1 MPLSTLILYPHSSPS
16 LILCEGLMR
25 EGHNLHLYCPAEVNR
40 RMVYTIPIDLNIA
53 AIGTN
58 TKVEMTDDENLP
70 EVLKLIDVIV
80 CPSLDVLPD
89 KSRSDFIKLCH
100 ITFK

>member
-1 MPLSTLILYPHSSPS
+1 
-16 LILCEGLMR
+16 
-25 EGHNLHLYCPAEVNR
+25 
-40 RMVYTIPIDLNIA
+40 MVYTIPIDLNIA

-70 EVLKLIDVIV
+70 EVLKLIDVVV